1 MRRRSL
7 FSLFAAVAVTACA
20 HPVTPVAEG
29 PSMSWGLTESPD
41 ENKLAY
47 GEMGTDNVIVMLA
60 CQPRSGEVLV
70 TLVEH
75 EARAA
80 PALTLQA
87 GRASSKRRAEAQPDM
102 MTGGYLIE
110 AATPATDPALERFR
124 HGDALSVRVGGRRT
138 QLPAADD
145 QGRRFVESCR
155 GA

>member
-20 HPVTPVAEG
+20 HPVTPVPAEQ
-29 PSMSWGLTESPD
+29 MSWGLTESAE

-47 GEMGTDNVIVMLA
+47 GEQGTDNVILMLA

-75 EARAA
+75 EQRATQA
-80 PALTLQA
+80 MTLQA
-87 GRASSKRRAEAQPDM
+87 GGASSKRPAQAQPDM

-110 AATPATDPALERFR
+110 ASTAATDPALERFR
-124 HGDALSVRVGGRRT
+124 HGEALSVRVGGRRT
-138 QLPAADD
+138 QLPAAEDE
-145 QGRRFVESCR
+145 GRRFVESCR